1 MQRESGMSTETPVTP
16 DAVTENPASE
26 QAVPPEVA
34 TPEANADEQLDEPQK
49 PEDDPR
55 DKAVKSLNRR
65 VDRITAARYQA
76 EARATQAA
84 QESEQ
89 LRQRLAQYEQGE
101 TPQPRQAD
109 PLALANEIATI
120 REVTAKSNAVAKDG
134 EKRFDGFGKAV
145 SVVIEEAGP
154 LVVPIAPGQSIGKP
168 TPLGEAILDSED
180 PAAVLH
186 YLGNNPDA
194 AADLHGLT
202 ATQVARRI
210 ARIELE
216 IGKAK
221 EPKQSNAPK
230 PITPVKSAAKDDGGL
245 SDNLPPEEWAKRFRK
260 MRREG

>member
-1 MQRESGMSTETPVTP
+1 MQRESEMSTEALVAP
-16 DAVTENPASE
+16 DAATEIPASE
-26 QAVPPEVA
+26 QAASPEVA
-34 TPEANADEQLDEPQK
+34 TPEASAETQPDEP
-49 PEDDPR
+49 PEPEVDPR

-76 EARATQAA
+76 EARAEQAA
-84 QESEQ
+84 QESQQ

-120 REVTAKSNAVAKDG
+120 REVTAKSNNVVKVG
-134 EKRFDGFGKAV
+134 RERFEAFDKALT
-145 SVVIEEAGP
+145 VVIEEAGA
-154 LVVPIAPGQSIGKP
+154 LVSPIPGTQIGRP
-168 TPLGEAILDSED
+168 TPLGEAILDADD

-210 ARIELE
+210 ARIEIE
-216 IGKAK
+216 IGKTS
-221 EPKQSNAPK
+221 EPKQSTAPK
-230 PITPVKSAAKDDGGL
+230 PIAPVKSVARDDGGL
-245 SDNLPPEEWAKRFRK
+245 SDGLTTEEWIKRRNK
-260 MRREG
+260 QARG

>member
-1 MQRESGMSTETPVTP
+1 MSTEANAAP
-16 DAVTENPASE
+16 DVAAEIPTSE
-26 QAVPPEVA
+26 QAETPEVA
-34 TPEANADEQLDEPQK
+34 TPESSAETQPDEPQE
-49 PEDDPR
+49 PEVDPR

-84 QESEQ
+84 QEAEQ

-101 TPQPRQAD
+101 TPAPRQSD

-120 REVTAKSNAVAKDG
+120 REVTTKSNAIAKDG
-134 EKRFDGFGKAV
+134 EKRFEGFGKALA
-145 SVVIEEAGP
+145 VVIEEAGP
-154 LVVPIAPGQSIGKP
+154 LVSPIQPGAPVGKP
-168 TPLGEAILDSED
+168 TPLGEAILDADD

-230 PITPVKSAAKDDGGL
+230 PISPVKSAAKDNGGL
-245 SDNLPPEEWAKRFRK
+245 SDDLSIEEWNKRFQK
-260 MRREG
+260 MRRGG

>member
-1 MQRESGMSTETPVTP
+1 MSTEANAAP
-16 DAVTENPASE
+16 DVAAELPTSE
-26 QAVPPEVA
+26 QAETPEVA
-34 TPEANADEQLDEPQK
+34 TPESSAETQPDEPQE
-49 PEDDPR
+49 PEVDPR

-84 QESEQ
+84 QEAEQ

-101 TPQPRQAD
+101 TPQPRQSD

-120 REVTAKSNAVAKDG
+120 REVTTKSNAIAKDG
-134 EKRFDGFGKAV
+134 EKRFEGFGKALA
-145 SVVIEEAGP
+145 VVIEEAGP
-154 LVVPIAPGQSIGKP
+154 LVSPIQPGAPVGRP
-168 TPLGEAILDSED
+168 TPLGEAILDADD

-230 PITPVKSAAKDDGGL
+230 PITPLKSAIKDDGGL
-245 SDNLPPEEWAKRFRK
+245 SDNLSAEEWAKRFRK
-260 MRREG
+260 LRREG

>member
-1 MQRESGMSTETPVTP
+1 MNSESAMSTEALVAP
-16 DAVTENPASE
+16 DAATEIPASE
-26 QAVPPEVA
+26 AVQTPEV
-34 TPEANADEQLDEPQK
+34 TDPEASAETQPDEPQE
-49 PEDDPR
+49 PDPR

-76 EARATQAA
+76 EARAQQAS
-84 QESEQ
+84 QEAEQ

-101 TPQPRQAD
+101 TPQPRQQD

-134 EKRFDGFGKAV
+134 EKRFEGFGKAV

-154 LVVPIAPGQSIGKP
+154 LVVPIAPGQSIGRP

>member
-1 MQRESGMSTETPVTP
+1 MSTEANAAP
-16 DAVTENPASE
+16 DVAAELPTSE
-26 QAVPPEVA
+26 QAETPEVA
-34 TPEANADEQLDEPQK
+34 TPESSAETQPDEPQE
-49 PEDDPR
+49 PEVDPR

-76 EARATQAA
+76 EARAQQAA

-245 SDNLPPEEWAKRFRK
+245 SDNLPTDEWIKRFHK
-260 MRREG
+260 MRRGG

>member
-1 MQRESGMSTETPVTP
+1 MSTEANAAP
-16 DAVTENPASE
+16 DVAAELPTSE
-26 QAVPPEVA
+26 QAETPEVA
-34 TPEANADEQLDEPQK
+34 TPESSAETQPDEPQE
-49 PEDDPR
+49 PEVDPR

-84 QESEQ
+84 QEAEQ

-245 SDNLPPEEWAKRFRK
+245 SDNLPTDEWIKRFHK
-260 MRREG
+260 MRRGG

>member
-26 QAVPPEVA
+26 QAAPPEVA
-34 TPEANADEQLDEPQK
+34 TPEANADEQPDEPQK

-76 EARATQAA
+76 EARAQQAA
-84 QESEQ
+84 QEAEQ

-101 TPQPRQAD
+101 TPQPRQSD

-120 REVTAKSNAVAKDG
+120 REVTAKSNAIAKDG
-134 EKRFDGFGKAV
+134 EKRFEGFGKAL

-154 LVVPIAPGQSIGKP
+154 LVSPIQPGAPIGKP
-168 TPLGEAILDSED
+168 TPLGEAILDADD

-221 EPKQSNAPK
+221 EPKQSAAPK
-230 PITPVKSAAKDDGGL
+230 PIAPVKSVTRDDGGISDSL
-245 SDNLPPEEWAKRFRK
+245 STEEWI
-260 MRREG
+260 RRRNAQVRGR